1 MSLTVFSNAF
11 LMLESTSY
19 WLQKGVEELMNHFG
33 SRHCLL
39 MSEQNM
45 LGDLGEVTEVLWL

>member
-1 MSLTVFSNAF
+1 MSLTVFPNAF

-45 LGDLGEVTEVLWL
+45 LCDLGEVTEVLWL